1 MKLGPGSECTTS
13 GHFLPG
19 WKQVPQDS
27 PQTGS
32 TTSQAS
38 PAKWVELGR
47 PAPGAQKRVPNSM
60 GSSLTSV
67 RTS

>member
-32 TTSQAS
+32 TSQAS

-47 PAPGAQKRVPNSM
+47 PAPGAQKRCPTLWVA
-60 GSSLTSV
+60 L
-67 RTS
+67 